1 MADQPSRGKM
11 LRRGFTRRCARCG
24 SGKLFRHWFHM
35 VEDCPRCGLH
45 FEREQGYFAGALAI
59 NLVLVGGAFAV
70 VFITILALTIPDLPI
85 ALTLAVCIP
94 IVAIGPIIAYP
105 FSKTIWVA
113 VDRAFLQQLDV
124 NEVRDEQARR
134 I

>member
-59 NLVLVGGAFAV
+59 NLILVGGVFAV

-85 ALTLAVCIP
+85 AFTLAVCIP